1 MTILTSHS
9 TNYENMKKLYTFIAS
24 AILFSGAVQGQ
35 GLYDIAPNDEAEESS
50 PLSWSAGISYN
61 YDDNVTPTAGL
72 GASDDKASSINAY
85 VGASLVSI
93 TPQTTWDVFSRLGGT
108 FYTDS
113 LEAPD
118 TDDLYTQ
125 ARLGVNLAHRINER
139 LRLTSRN
146 YFAYELEPDYSYG
159 FSTDRQLEEYF
170 HYQSDN
176 AVGYRWNDRFATY
189 TGVTLREVLY
199 GDDSSD
205 DDRTIFSL
213 YNQFRYRASEQ
224 TVWTLDYRYSE
235 TDSSGT
241 ASDSTNQYITL
252 GAEHR
257 FSPNSVFAIKAGM
270 QLRDV
275 AEGEDENAP
284 FAEAAVRTRVNEQL
298 SIRSFARYSI
308 EDYGTSFEGF
318 TYDNNTTLRVGISAD
333 YAISPDLT
341 LQGGA
346 KLIFSDMQDGRLV
359 PGPGT
364 EPDADIDL
372 LNLYL
377 GFSYR
382 INDVYYLTGSYNWT
396 DSDSDLDNRTY
407 DRNRVSLGLRAE
419 F

>member
-1 MTILTSHS
+1 MISTLTF
-9 TNYENMKKLYTFIAS
+9 T
-24 AILFSGAVQGQ
+24 GVVQGQ
-35 GLYDIAPNDEAEESS
+35 GLYDIAPNDEAMESS
-50 PLSWSAGISYN
+50 PISWSAGISYN
-61 YDDNVTPTAGL
+61 YDDNVTPTAGT
-72 GASDDKASSINAY
+72 GFNDDKASSINAY

-93 TPQTTWDVFSRLGGT
+93 TPQTTWDVFTRLGGT

-118 TDDLYTQ
+118 TDDIYTQ

-139 LRLTSRN
+139 LRLSSRN
-146 YFAYELEPDYSYG
+146 YLAYELEPDYSYG

-170 HYQSDN
+170 HYQTDN
-176 AVGYRWNDRFATY
+176 AVGYRWNKRFATY
-189 TGVTLREVLY
+189 SGVTLREVLY
-199 GDDSSD
+199 GDAGSASD
-205 DDRTIFSL
+205 NDRTIFSL
-213 YNQFRYRASEQ
+213 YNQFRYRVSEQ

-241 ASDSTNQYITL
+241 ASDSTNQFITL

-270 QLRDV
+270 QLREVSD
-275 AEGEDENAP
+275 GEDENAP
-284 FAEAAVRTRVNEQL
+284 FAEAAVRTRVNEQF

-308 EDYGTSFEGF
+308 EDYGTSFEDF
-318 TYDNNTTLRVGISAD
+318 TYDNNSTLRIGISAD

-346 KLIFSDMQDGRLV
+346 NVILMDMQDGRSDTIDPV
-359 PGPGT
+359 
-364 EPDADIDL
+364 PDAETDL

-382 INDVYYLTGSYNWT
+382 MNDVFYLTGSYNWT